1 MRSANSR
8 TKQLMMTSNHF
19 KHFASPEKFIV
30 LDTNLADWFKDFA
43 SQFLELIIF
52 NWSYSKPDMQNFEA
66 MINESFETGRNK
78 LLMVG
83 YGKDQSRM
91 VTSLLA

>member
-1 MRSANSR
+1 MVNHSSEFKQAFLRSANSR
-8 TKQLMMTSNHF
+8 T
-19 KHFASPEKFIV
+19 
-30 LDTNLADWFKDFA
+30 TNLADWFKDFA